1 MTATPEPA
9 VTPPAPAPSAAPGSG
24 SRPVAPLQRVVV
36 GLDGSPL
43 SVDAAA
49 WAAARVPEG
58 GVVHLVHGIRPSA
71 ELAAAAFQSEGE
83 AARRAAEADLEGP
96 WAGPARATGRA
107 VVTHLVED
115 DPARAVLRVAAAV
128 DATAIVVGMHG
139 AGGGHLPLLGAVA
152 RKILH
157 RSNLPM
163 VVAHPAGPGTAAPR
177 PGDRPLVV
185 VGVGY
190 GDASDLAVLWAAGYA
205 AARGL
210 PLELVHA
217 IALQPVFPA
226 DSPSD
231 TLGSYLGPG
240 VEAAWAREDLD
251 LVREQVLDRH
261 PELEVTVRVASGPV
275 ADALVPPSGVPV
287 ELVVAGKRHGA
298 RLARMTIS
306 PRLRQLIVGSAAP
319 VAVIPSTSPLPAA

>member
-1 MTATPEPA
+1 MT
-9 VTPPAPAPSAAPGSG
+9 
-24 SRPVAPLQRVVV
+24 VAPLQRVVI
-36 GLDGSPL
+36 GLDGSAL
-43 SVDAAA
+43 SISAAA

-58 GVVHLVHGIRPSA
+58 GMVHLVHGLRPSA
-71 ELAAAAFQSEGE
+71 ELAAAAFQAEGDT
-83 AARRAAEADLEGP
+83 ARRAVEAELDGP
-96 WAGPARATGRA
+96 WAEPARAAGHP

-115 DPARAVLRVAAAV
+115 DPAHAVLRVAAAV

-163 VVAHPAGPGTAAPR
+163 VVAHPPDPRVDPATAPPGP
-177 PGDRPLVV
+177 PLVV
-185 VGVGY
+185 AGVGY

-210 PLELVHA
+210 PLELVHSVTF
-217 IALQPVFPA
+217 QPVFPA

-231 TLGSYLGPG
+231 TLGSYLSPG
-240 VEAAWAREDLD
+240 VEAAWAREDLE

-261 PELEVTVRVASGPV
+261 PDLEVTVRVTSGPV
-275 ADALVPPSGVPV
+275 VDALAPPLGSPV

-306 PRLRQLIVGSAAP
+306 PRLRQLIVGAAAP
-319 VAVIPSTSPLPAA
+319 VAVIPSTSPLPAP

>member
-1 MTATPEPA
+1 MT
-9 VTPPAPAPSAAPGSG
+9 
-24 SRPVAPLQRVVV
+24 VAPLQRVVI
-36 GLDGSPL
+36 GLDGSAL
-43 SVDAAA
+43 SISAAA

-58 GVVHLVHGIRPSA
+58 GAVHLVHGLHPSA
-71 ELAAAAFQSEGE
+71 ELAAAAFQSDGD
-83 AARRAAEADLEGP
+83 AVRRAAEADLEGP
-96 WAGPARATGRA
+96 WAEPARAAGRP

-115 DPARAVLRVAAAV
+115 DPAHAVLRVAAAV

-163 VVAHPAGPGTAAPR
+163 VVAHPPDPGPAGAGPADPTTSP
-177 PGDRPLVV
+177 PGSPFVV
-185 VGVGY
+185 AGVGY
-190 GDASDLAVLWAAGYA
+190 GEASDLAVLWAAAYA
-205 AARGL
+205 AARRL
-210 PLELVHA
+210 PLELVHSVTFH
-217 IALQPVFPA
+217 PVFPA

-231 TLGSYLGPG
+231 TLGSYLSPG
-240 VEAAWAREDLD
+240 VEAAWAREDLE

-261 PELEVTVRVASGPV
+261 PDLAVTVRVASGPV
-275 ADALVPPSGVPV
+275 VDALAPPSGAPV

-306 PRLRQLIVGSAAP
+306 PRLRQLIVGASAP
-319 VAVIPSTSPLPAA
+319 VAVIPSTSPLPAP

>member
-1 MTATPEPA
+1 
-9 VTPPAPAPSAAPGSG
+9 
-24 SRPVAPLQRVVV
+24 VAPFQRVVI
-36 GLDGSPL
+36 GLDGSAL
-43 SVDAAA
+43 SVSAAA
-49 WAAARVPEG
+49 WAAARVPDG
-58 GVVHLVHGIRPSA
+58 GAVHLVHGIRPAA
-71 ELAAAAFQSEGE
+71 ELAAAAFQSDGE
-83 AARRAAEADLEGP
+83 PLRRAAEADLEGP
-96 WAGPARATGRA
+96 WAAPARAEGRT

-115 DPARAVLRVAAAV
+115 DPAHAVLRVAAAV

-163 VVAHPAGPGTAAPR
+163 VVAHPT
-177 PGDRPLVV
+177 GDRPAGAGSGTAVSAGPPLVV
-185 VGVGY
+185 AGVGY
-190 GDASDLAVLWAAGYA
+190 GEASDLAVLWAAEYA

-217 IALQPVFPA
+217 VALQPVFPV

-261 PELEVTVRVASGPV
+261 PGLEVTVRVSSGSV
-275 ADALVPPSGVPV
+275 VDALAPPSGPPV

-306 PRLRQLIVGSAAP
+306 PRLRQLIVGAAAP

>member
-1 MTATPEPA
+1 MTQ
-9 VTPPAPAPSAAPGSG
+9 PAPATPTGSG
-24 SRPVAPLQRVVV
+24 PPPVAPLQRVVI
-36 GLDGSPL
+36 GLDGSAL
-43 SVDAAA
+43 SVEAAA

-58 GVVHLVHGIRPSA
+58 GMVHLVHGIRPVA
-71 ELAAAAFQSEGE
+71 ELAAAAFQSDGE
-83 AARRAAEADLEGP
+83 AIRRSAEADLDGP
-96 WAGPARATGRA
+96 WAEPARAAGRP
-107 VVTHLVED
+107 VITHLVED
-115 DPARAVLRVAAAV
+115 DPAHAVLRVAAAV

-157 RSNLPM
+157 RANLPM
-163 VVAHPAGPGTAAPR
+163 VVAHPTGNGPAATPSG
-177 PGDRPLVV
+177 PPLVV
-185 VGVGY
+185 AGVGY

-217 IALQPVFPA
+217 VALQPVFPV

-261 PELEVTVRVASGPV
+261 PALEVTVRVTTGSV
-275 ADALVPPSGVPV
+275 VDALAPPSGPPV
-287 ELVVAGKRHGA
+287 ELLVAGKRHGA

-306 PRLRQLIVGSAAP
+306 PRLRQLIVGAAAP
-319 VAVIPSTSPLPAA
+319 VAVIPSTSPLPAV

>member
-1 MTATPEPA
+1 MT
-9 VTPPAPAPSAAPGSG
+9 
-24 SRPVAPLQRVVV
+24 VAPLQRVVI
-36 GLDGSPL
+36 GLDGSAL
-43 SVDAAA
+43 SISAAA

-58 GVVHLVHGIRPSA
+58 GALHLVHGLSPSA

-83 AARRAAEADLEGP
+83 AGRRAVEAELEGR
-96 WAGPARATGRA
+96 WAEPARAAGRP

-115 DPARAVLRVAAAV
+115 DPAHAVLRVAAAV

-163 VVAHPAGPGTAAPR
+163 VVAHPPGPGPGGSGPEAP
-177 PGDRPLVV
+177 PLGPPRVV

-190 GDASDLAVLWAAGYA
+190 GDASDLAVLWAAAYA

-210 PLELVHA
+210 PLELVHSVTF
-217 IALQPVFPA
+217 QPVFPA

-231 TLGSYLGPG
+231 TLASYLSPG
-240 VEAAWAREDLD
+240 VEAAWAREDLE

-261 PELEVTVRVASGPV
+261 PGLEVSVRVESGSV
-275 ADALVPPSGVPV
+275 VDALAPPVGPPI

-306 PRLRQLIVGSAAP
+306 PRLRQLIVGASAP
-319 VAVIPSTSPLPAA
+319 VAVIPSTSPLPAP

>member
-1 MTATPEPA
+1 MA
-9 VTPPAPAPSAAPGSG
+9 PPVAPAAAAHSG
-24 SRPVAPLQRVVV
+24 GPMVAPLQRVVV
-36 GLDGSPL
+36 GLDGSAL
-43 SVDAAA
+43 SVAAAA

-58 GVVHLVHGIRPSA
+58 GTVHLVHGIHPAA
-71 ELAAAAFQSEGE
+71 ELAAAAFQSDGE
-83 AARRAAEADLEGP
+83 AVRRVAEADLEGP
-96 WAGPARATGRA
+96 WAEPARATGRP
-107 VVTHLVED
+107 VVTHVVD
-115 DPARAVLRVAAAV
+115 DEPAHAVLRVAAAV

-163 VVAHPAGPGTAAPR
+163 VVAHPDPTRPAPASSGP
-177 PGDRPLVV
+177 PLVV
-185 VGVGY
+185 AGVGY
-190 GDASDLAVLWAAGYA
+190 GDASNLAVLWAAEYA

-240 VEAAWAREDLD
+240 VEAAWAREDLE

-261 PELEVTVRVASGPV
+261 AGLDVTLRVVSGPV
-275 ADALVPPSGVPV
+275 VDALAPPTGGPV

-306 PRLRQLIVGSAAP
+306 PRLRQLIVGSSAP
-319 VAVIPSTSPLPAA
+319 VAVIPSTSPVPAA

>member
-1 MTATPEPA
+1 M
-9 VTPPAPAPSAAPGSG
+9 TPPASATPTGST
-24 SRPVAPLQRVVV
+24 SPPPVAPLQRVVI

-43 SVDAAA
+43 SMEAAA
-49 WAAARVPEG
+49 WAAARVPAD

-83 AARRAAEADLEGP
+83 AIRRTAEADLEGP
-96 WAGPARATGRA
+96 WAEPARAAGRP
-107 VVTHLVED
+107 VVTHVVED
-115 DPARAVLRVAAAV
+115 DPAHAVLRVAAAV

-152 RKILH
+152 RRILH

-163 VVAHPAGPGTAAPR
+163 VVAHPTGPGATAPR
-177 PGDRPLVV
+177 SGDRPLVV

-205 AARGL
+205 AARDL

-217 IALQPVFPA
+217 VALQPVFPA

-261 PELEVTVRVASGPV
+261 PDLEVTVRVASGPV
-275 ADALVPPSGVPV
+275 VHAMAPPSGAPV

-306 PRLRQLIVGSAAP
+306 PRLRQLIVTSAAP